1 MCDTCTDPQ
10 LCRDTNICWSIAV
23 RQNATDEMTRIAQE
37 NGEYEEIHTTRKA
50 RRPKETSGETGK
62 VNRGE

>member
-37 NGEYEEIHTTRKA
+37 NGEYESN
-50 RRPKETSGETGK
+50 TSGQNGTETDDK
-62 VNRGE
+62 C